1 MSCLAYTAFGLCATP
16 HPLPKKSAIRRF
28 EAPTEAPAESK
39 KSVQRRQDIVNV
51 IRAMGQ
57 AKVSQIALQLKVDTS
72 TISHHLRV
80 LEDRLIVR
88 RVNPGQSPNVW
99 ELA

>member
-28 EAPTEAPAESK
+28 EVPTEVPVENK
-39 KSVQRRQDIVNV
+39 KSIQRRKAIVDI
-51 IRAMGQ
+51 IRAIGQ

-80 LEDRLIVR
+80 LEDRKIVR
-88 RVNPGQSPNVW
+88 RVNPGKFPNVW
-99 ELA
+99 ELV